1 MSKKDLDQQ
10 EFEERL
16 NALLNDFK
24 NLPKKEIIDTLAFYL
39 NVTQKMMYNSLIGGR
54 AFKKSAISKMAD
66 ARYPV
71 EQEHTDSDYYK
82 HFGFIDGAVWAC
94 NEIQS
99 ILSVQG
105 NDQKIQD
112 VINKIKEM
120 KGA

>member
-16 NALLNDFK
+16 NALLNEFK
-24 NLPKKEIIDTLAFYL
+24 DLPRKEMADTLAFYL
-39 NVTQKMMYNSLIGGR
+39 GVTQNMLYNSMIASR

-71 EQEHTDSDYYK
+71 DQEHTDSDYYK
-82 HFGFIDGAVWAC
+82 HFGFVDGAVWAC